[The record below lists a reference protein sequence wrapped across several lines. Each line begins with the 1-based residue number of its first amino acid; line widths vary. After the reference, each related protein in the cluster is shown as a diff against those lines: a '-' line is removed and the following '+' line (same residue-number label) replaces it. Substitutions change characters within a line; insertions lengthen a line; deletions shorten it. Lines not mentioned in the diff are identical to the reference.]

1 MSTHTHQERG
11 RHDQPPHR
19 AVVGV
24 VTLDLGDER
33 VQDEDLDQPGDGQIR
48 GGKLLPEPARDPLGA
63 WWRFHGAVPARRL
76 IGPGRSPTVPRLP
89 PDPRSGSLGPLR
101 ASTFRA
107 TSRGPAATVGGRA
120 VLPAMAARSIHGSR
134 RSAGLGWFQSSTVNP
149 SWVDR
154 TRIWEWTKTGTK
166 TGGAP
171 RRASTACSWRSQQPV
186 LTITVRLPSARA
198 SSDIAGAWVWPDTN
212 TAISRREGVPAIG
225 GGRRRPGAGGWPRPR
240 GTALDPT
247 PALGDLAPGRR
258 PHARPS
264 GG

>member
-1 MSTHTHQERG
+1 
-11 RHDQPPHR
+11 
-19 AVVGV
+19 
-24 VTLDLGDER
+24 
-33 VQDEDLDQPGDGQIR
+33 
-48 GGKLLPEPARDPLGA
+48 
-63 WWRFHGAVPARRL
+63 
-76 IGPGRSPTVPRLP
+76 
-89 PDPRSGSLGPLR
+89 LGPLR

-171 RRASTACSWRSQQPV
+171 RRASIACSWRSQQPV

-198 SSDIAGAWVWPDTN
+198 SSDIAGAWVWVWPDTN

-225 GGRRRPGAGGWPRPR
+225 GGRSSARSWRMATSSRYRAGPD
-240 GTALDPT
+240 AC
-247 PALGDLAPGRR
+247 PGRSG
-258 PHARPS
+258 ARPEAARAAVRRLIRNPRERDHQQAHHVDQLEQQGPQRQRPPEGRHDRRQPLIREVGNHQ
-264 GG
+264 GGEQPAEHLAEELVEDPAPTHRGIAARGKT